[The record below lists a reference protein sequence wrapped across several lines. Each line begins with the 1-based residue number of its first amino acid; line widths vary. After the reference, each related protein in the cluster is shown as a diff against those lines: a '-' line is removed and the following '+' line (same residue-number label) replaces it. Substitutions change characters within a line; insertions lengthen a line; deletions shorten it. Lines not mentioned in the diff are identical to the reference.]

1 MEPPQNILPPANENT
16 IIVPPPITR
25 TVEALDQTNTQVP
38 GQLKIDK
45 HGNLLKEFLVYDGF
59 SADLISAYNH
69 WIKETLRRQIG
80 SRQLRVPGANGSLVF
95 TKVIYNRPNILPNQC
110 RNRNMTYSFEIEA
123 DVAFI
128 SDFAPLTARENPEII
143 GRVSIGKIPI
153 MLGSAVSHMYGK
165 TPDEIL
171 AMKEC
176 TKDPGGYFIIKGAE
190 KLVIIQEKVR
200 INRILVWVGDKKPK
214 LKGRGRLTCRMT
226 CPTKTGTI
234 VVLLREG
241 ESKNIRL
248 SLPFF
253 GKKEKNE
260 PRSIEVLQAFR
271 VLGNRL
277 DSLRGIQDPNVQFSN
292 YENIIEHIMTF
303 ADQNPRKIKK
313 ILLALQPSLFKATMA
328 PDAVGNTYDYI
339 GRKMGMSADQPV
351 NIKQAGILR
360 GFLNELFPQVNNPE
374 VNEDV
379 IIKQKYD
386 MLAMMVARLIEVMA
400 GARKIDNR
408 DSWSNKRLVSAAG
421 AMEQLFNSAFSLSM
435 NKTEEEIKKNLT
447 DLPITKEA
455 LRRVFKFQNDVTEN
469 FVSSFNSTNWGIKN
483 STFKENITE
492 ILTRHNMIATYSHLR
507 RINTPTNRKAKQP
520 QVRLNQMSQVGFVC
534 VVETPEGEAVGL
546 VKNLALAG
554 TISIDRDPTIIRELI
569 QPYLSAIRDDAQG
582 YSTKCVLNGIFL
594 GWCLGQDM
602 YNLCIFYRRVNQ
614 MFPADT
620 AIVFDAEQRDDGTP
634 IDGTIYIHCDSSRPI
649 RPLLIVGD
657 GKFPLIGE
665 DGEMMTN
672 PDGSYKLSTPERLV
686 IDELN
691 LWDADFLTLL
701 RRGCVEYIDAFEQ
714 EYLML
719 AQSIDFIG
727 NRIDSRRELEN
738 RVREAEERYNEIQAG
753 KQIEKEEEIRLDQQ
767 ETFPTEDEIRWWTL
781 EEAKEELKTAQAVYA
796 AFLKEPPYT
805 HCELD
810 PSSTLSVSASIIP
823 MPDHNQAPRNVYQCV
838 NVTTPILTPS
848 GLVPIKDLKNGD
860 QVISVDPTTR
870 LQKTTRIKNHFIIH
884 PAKYNKQMYR
894 VETVSGRSIEATS
907 DHPFLTERGFVPTEE
922 LLPDDACA
930 IFPETEHW
938 TAPNEG
944 LINTSALLRQ
954 LLQQHSV
961 PDDVIDAG
969 LPYVKLPLNTI
980 DLETAVIIEWFKA
993 KQHSFNMPLGKWQKS
1008 IRYNGQCIYVP
1019 LKRSKKI
1026 DATLV
1031 SDFETE
1037 ESTHTM
1043 IAGEGF
1049 VTHNC
1054 TMGKQA
1060 LSIYH
1065 SNYNERFDTT
1075 AKVFTGLSEM
1085 PAGETVTIAFLP
1097 WRGWGQEDNFIFN
1110 KSAVEQGLFRYI
1122 KYITKKTTLKKA
1134 DFTERF
1140 GRPKPKKGEP
1150 EDRYENIGLDGLPI
1164 VGSVMKQ
1171 GQCVIGKLTTQT
1183 SKKDG
1188 PREEENTSVY
1198 IGLSEDGIVER
1209 VLVTKN
1215 EEGMDTVKVRLRQ
1228 VRSPE
1233 AGDKFCLTPDHD
1245 VLTENRGWIPIAD
1258 LTKDDKVAT
1267 LEESGL
1273 VYQHPQ
1279 EVVSFQHTGEIYH
1292 VKSQQVELS
1301 VTPDHRMY
1309 IKKRGKETFE
1319 LDLAKNISGKRV
1331 NYKKNAF
1338 WNVADKEY
1346 FDLPATIK
1354 NYKGKT
1360 YLYPQRQM
1368 HMDDWITL
1376 FGIWMAEGWADELA
1390 VTIASN
1396 KPRVVE
1402 ALTKCCNNLGI
1413 SSTNYSD
1420 KWRIDDR
1427 QIADYFLPLSV
1438 GATNKS
1444 LPKWCFD
1451 LSPRQSQLLL
1461 QSMMLG
1467 DGYVTNSSTWRY
1479 FTSSIALANDVSVIA
1494 LHAGWSANLYLREE
1508 AGAEREIEGRI
1519 LKTTAAAYVLTIN
1532 RTKNEPQMNHGHT
1545 KTQHGQSEFW
1555 EFYNGPVYCCTVPS
1569 GVFYVRKNGK
1579 PVWTGNSPRHAQ
1591 KGTIGIL
1598 VDEADMPYVDDPNS
1612 PMDGMRPSIIVN
1624 PKSIISRMTIGMM
1637 IEVCASKPAAMSGER
1652 VNATAFRNF
1661 DFDELRRNLLQY
1673 GFQDSGR
1680 ERMVDGMTHKPLK
1693 AHVFTGPCYYQA
1705 LRHHV
1710 KDKVQMRGKGL
1721 INTMTRQPVGGRGRG
1736 GGQRVGKFCLS
1747 RS

>member
-69 WIKETLRRQIG
+69 WIKEILRRQIG

-128 SDFAPLTARENPEII
+128 PDFAPATARENPEII

-277 DSLRGIQDPNVQFSN
+277 DSLRGIQDPNAQFSN

-328 PDAVGNTYDYI
+328 PDAVGSTYDYI

-447 DLPITKEA
+447 DLPISKEA

-691 LWDADFLTLL
+691 LWNADFLTLL

-753 KQIEKEEEIRLDQQ
+753 KQIEKEEEIRLDQE

-781 EEAKEELKTAQAVYA
+781 EEAKEELKTAQTVYA
-796 AFLKEPPYT
+796 TFLKEPPYT

-848 GLVPIKDLKNGD
+848 GLIPIKDLKNGD

-870 LQKTTRIKNHFIIH
+870 QQKTTRIKNHFIIH

-961 PDDVIDAG
+961 PDEIIDIG
-969 LPYVKLPLNTI
+969 LPYVTLPLNTI

-993 KQHSFNMPLGKWQKS
+993 KQHSFNMPLAKWQKS

-1026 DATLV
+1026 GATLV

-1043 IAGEGF
+1043 IAGQGF

-1075 AKVFTGLSEM
+1075 AKVLAYPQRSLFEPQANVFTGLSEM

-1233 AGDKFCLTPDHD
+1233 AGDKFCLTPDHE
-1245 VLTENRGWIPIAD
+1245 VLTRDRGWIPIAE
-1258 LTKDDKVAT
+1258 LTKSNFVAT
-1267 LEESGL
+1267 LEDGKL
-1273 VYQHPQ
+1273 VYQQPQ
-1279 EVVSFQHTGEIYH
+1279 EVVAFQHTGEIYH
-1292 VKSQQVELS
+1292 VQSPDVELS

-1309 IKKRGKETFE
+1309 LKKEGCNDDQFGFV
-1319 LDLAKNISGKRV
+1319 LAKNIGHSTV
-1331 NYKKNAF
+1331 SYKKNALWTGEDF
-1338 WNVADKEY
+1338 SCK
-1346 FDLPATIK
+1346 
-1354 NYKGKT
+1354 
-1360 YLYPQRQM
+1360 
-1368 HMDDWITL
+1368 
-1376 FGIWMAEGWADELA
+1376 
-1390 VTIASN
+1390 SN
-1396 KPRVVE
+1396 E
-1402 ALTKCCNNLGI
+1402 SFSLL
-1413 SSTNYSD
+1413 
-1420 KWRIDDR
+1420 
-1427 QIADYFLPLSV
+1427 
-1438 GATNKS
+1438 S
-1444 LPKWCFD
+1444 LPISE
-1451 LSPRQSQLLL
+1451 LSSKQSRYLLTE
-1461 QSMMLG
+1461 MYGVRFNEAGKMKIEC
-1467 DGYVTNSSTWRY
+1467 
-1479 FTSSIALANDVSVIA
+1479 SSIEKANRLTILALQ
-1494 LHAGWSANLYLREE
+1494 AGWSASIAKILDSYLVTIEE
-1508 AGAEREIEGRI
+1508 
-1519 LKTTAAAYVLTIN
+1519 TN
-1532 RTKNEPQMNHGHT
+1532 NEPSVDSTMTSWKPYDGLV
-1545 KTQHGQSEFW
+1545 F
-1555 EFYNGPVYCCTVPS
+1555 CCTVPS